1 MMAGAITG
9 LGTTYSLPNYTG
21 VLYQLS
27 PSSTPLYSAIAGSS
41 NGGGQVTS
49 TEFEWETADLR
60 GPDQNVALEGQDA
73 PNSQERV
80 RGNVTNVAQIHQE
93 TVGVSYSKLAAYGQ
107 KSGTNNAEVNP
118 ITNELDWQIRQ
129 SLTQVVRDINWS
141 FWNGRYNK
149 PTDNTTKRQT
159 RGILTALTTNTLTAV
174 GSVAYTAAT
183 SATDTITVTHALSV
197 GDKVVFTNRGGS
209 SIVENRVYYVQSVS
223 TTVSFKIAATSG
235 GAALTIGTGTGIA
248 FTKTSTTATTRDVIN
263 SLAQSVWDNGGVDNE
278 MTAVFAVNSQ
288 QKVAIS
294 QAYGSLYQE
303 NSRTIGGTNISTV
316 ITDFGTFG
324 VMKERAIRQDA
335 IALVSLDE
343 LQPVWLETPGKGHLF
358 AEPLAKTGAYE
369 KTMLY
374 GEVGLK
380 YGAESHHGII
390 TGLKLP
396 NA

>member
-1 MMAGAITG
+1 MAGAITG

-27 PSSTPLYSAIAGSS
+27 PSATPLYSAIAGSS

-60 GPDQNVALEGQDA
+60 APDQNVALEGQDA

-107 KSGTNNAEVNP
+107 KAGTNNAEVNP
-118 ITNELDWQIRQ
+118 ITNELDWQVRQ
-129 SLTQVVRDINWS
+129 MLTQMVRDVNWS

-159 RGILTALTTNTLTAV
+159 RGILSALSTNVFAAA
-174 GSVAYTAAT
+174 GSANYAAFT
-183 SATDTITVTHALSV
+183 SATDTITGTHALSV
-197 GDKVVFTNRGGS
+197 GDKVVFTNRGGTS
-209 SIVENRVYYVQSVS
+209 LVEGRFYYVQSVS
-223 TTVSFKIAATSG
+223 TTVSFKVAATSG
-235 GAALTIGTGTGIA
+235 GAAITVGTGSGIN
-248 FTKTSTTATTRDVIN
+248 FTKTSTTDTTRDVIN
-263 SLAQSVWDNGGVDNE
+263 GLAQSVWDNGGIDNE
-278 MTAVFAVNSQ
+278 LTAVFAVNSQ
-288 QKVAIS
+288 QKIAIS
-294 QAYGSLYQE
+294 KAYGSLYQE
-303 NSRTIGGTNISTV
+303 NSRTVGGTNISTV
-316 ITDFGTFG
+316 ITDFGTIG
-324 VMKERAIRQDA
+324 VMKDRAIRQDA
-335 IALVSLDE
+335 IVQVSLDE

-358 AEPLAKTGAYE
+358 AEPLAKTGAFE